1 MPKIQDETKYRQRQA
16 QLASALQTYRLD
28 AVALNAGPSL
38 VYLTGLHFHLSE
50 RPAVALFTPHLSPI
64 LILPELETGKLTAL
78 SYPVRAFPYGE
89 DHGEWAAAFRAA
101 AVEAGLDDRQVGVEP
116 RRLRVLELRLL
127 EAAAPRANFVS
138 AEDPLASLRIHK
150 DETEITAMRKA
161 VAVAQAALLATLP
174 LIQVG
179 MTERN
184 LAAELSLQLL
194 RHGSDPELPFSPIVA
209 SGPNSANPHAFPTDR
224 SLSPGDLLILDWGAS
239 VGGYFSDL
247 TRTFSIGEP
256 DPELARAA
264 QVVAQANAAA
274 RALAAPGV
282 TAGQVDQ
289 AARSVIER
297 AGFGEYFIHRT
308 GHGLG
313 LEGHEEPY
321 IRAGNPLPLAPGM
334 TFTIEPGIYL
344 PGRGGVR
351 IEDDIVITSNGNQS
365 LSDLP
370 RDLMPAITSP

>member
-1 MPKIQDETKYRQRQA
+1 
-16 QLASALQTYRLD
+16 
-28 AVALNAGPSL
+28 
-38 VYLTGLHFHLSE
+38 
-50 RPAVALFTPHLSPI
+50 
-64 LILPELETGKLTAL
+64 
-78 SYPVRAFPYGE
+78 
-89 DHGEWAAAFRAA
+89 
-101 AVEAGLDDRQVGVEP
+101 
-116 RRLRVLELRLL
+116 VLELRLL

-138 AEDPLASLRIHK
+138 AEAPLASLRIHK
-150 DETEITAMRKA
+150 DETEIAAMRKA

-174 LIQVG
+174 VIQVG
-179 MTERN
+179 MTERQ

-224 SLSPGDLLILDWGAS
+224 SLSPGDILILDWGAS

-247 TRTFSIGEP
+247 TRTFSLGEP
-256 DPELARAA
+256 DTELVRAG
-264 QVVAQANAAA
+264 QVVAQANTAA

-282 TAGQVDQ
+282 TAEQVDH
-289 AARSVIER
+289 AARSAIER

-351 IEDDIVITSNGNQS
+351 IEDDIVITPNGS
-365 LSDLP
+365 ECLSDLP
-370 RDLMPAITSP
+370 RDLIL

>member
-1 MPKIQDETKYRQRQA
+1 
-16 QLASALQTYRLD
+16 
-28 AVALNAGPSL
+28 V
-38 VYLTGLHFHLSE
+38 
-50 RPAVALFTPHLSPI
+50 
-64 LILPELETGKLTAL
+64 
-78 SYPVRAFPYGE
+78 
-89 DHGEWAAAFRAA
+89 
-101 AVEAGLDDRQVGVEP
+101 VEAGLDGQQVGVEP
-116 RRLRVLELRLL
+116 RQLRVLELRLL

-138 AEDPLASLRIHK
+138 GEGPLASLRILK
-150 DETEITAMRKA
+150 DESEITAMRKA

-179 MTERN
+179 MTERQ

-224 SLSPGDLLILDWGAS
+224 SLSSGDLLILDWGAS
-239 VGGYFSDL
+239 VDGYFSDL
-247 TRTFSIGEP
+247 TRTFALGEP

-282 TAGQVDQ
+282 TADQVDHT
-289 AARSVIER
+289 ARSVIER

-308 GHGLG
+308 GHGIG
-313 LEGHEEPY
+313 LESHEEPY
-321 IRAGNPLPLAPGM
+321 IRAGNPLPLVPGM

-344 PGRGGVR
+344 PDRGGVR
-351 IEDDIVITSNGNQS
+351 IEDDIVITPDGNHS

-370 RDLMPAITSP
+370 RDLMPML